1 VLCCRLLRAAAERA
15 ERDAERHAPLVNDS
29 ASPLRYLVQTDV
41 PLNWIPFLP
50 VAEPDGRAIQ
60 FQRGAM
66 LRPDES
72 GTHARVEPFGRILR
86 PERLESPGVYRI
98 REEEVPRTGV
108 RVARHVRRTRW
119 IDGAT
124 HLWIARAKSAGAGEG
139 SSGLRFDLPIP
150 RQST

>member
-1 VLCCRLLRAAAERA
+1 LEIAPL
-15 ERDAERHAPLVNDS
+15 HAPLVNDS
-29 ASPLRYLVQTDV
+29 PSPLKYLVQTDV
-41 PLNWIPFLP
+41 PLNWIPLLP

-72 GTHARVEPFGRILR
+72 GTLARVEPVGRILR
-86 PERLESPGVYRI
+86 PERLETPGVYKI

-108 RVARHVRRTRW
+108 RVTRLVRRTRW
-119 IDGAT
+119 IDGST
-124 HLWIARAKSAGAGEG
+124 HLWIARAKTAGAGEG
-139 SSGLRFDLPIP
+139 AAVSGFDLAIR